1 MTERITC
8 PVFEHAS
15 SRREPTGRSH
25 RSPPR
30 GEPLAEGEE
39 PNGQTHGGQSAVL
52 SKDRTFSYQQLE
64 DAIEL
69 AVGNLK
75 RLGVKPRERV
85 AIISPSTIEY
95 IIALFALWRQGAIA
109 CLLSTRLP
117 KEGINAALK
126 TIACART
133 LTPEEISSPGTRT
146 KQKVRV
152 PGLESIRQHTLNDP
166 ADIMFTSGSSGEPKA
181 VAHSFGNHY
190 YSALAANEHIPVSP
204 GDRWLLSLP
213 LYHVG
218 GLGILWRTF
227 LAGGTVVV
235 PDSSTDLA
243 DSLRKFNITHVS
255 LVPTQSHRLLS
266 VPQNVVVLQNMK
278 AILIGGSAIPDVLI
292 RKAIDARLPIHVSY
306 GLTEMASQ
314 VATSGRLTKENPLP
328 RGRILKYSGARV
340 SDEHEILVKGKTL
353 FQGYVKGEKIEPSID
368 AQGLFHTGDLGCF
381 NEDGTLT
388 VLGRKDN
395 MFISGGENIQPEE
408 IERHLCHLEGIVQAV
423 VVPVKSEEFGAR
435 PVAFVQTK
443 EGIKLSRTQIL
454 SSLRK
459 YLPSFKLPDQIYS
472 WPATAH
478 PGLKPDRSYFLRLI
492 KDFSSLKAI

>member
-8 PVFEHAS
+8 PVFEHAF
-15 SRREPTGRSH
+15 
-25 RSPPR
+25 R
-30 GEPLAEGEE
+30 GE
-39 PNGQTHGGQSAVL
+39 PNGQTRGGQGAVL

-69 AVGNLK
+69 AVEHLK

-95 IIALFALWRQGAIA
+95 IIALFALWRQGAVA
-109 CLLSTRLP
+109 CLLSMRLP
-117 KEGINAALK
+117 EEGARACLQNIS
-126 TIACART
+126 CART
-133 LTPEEISSPGTRT
+133 IAPAEIPIPGTRT
-146 KQKVRV
+146 FLEVRV
-152 PGLESIRQHTLNDP
+152 PGNDAGNEYAVNAP

-190 YSALAANEHIPVSP
+190 FSALAANEHIAVSS
-204 GDRWLLSLP
+204 GGRWLLSLP

-255 LVPTQSHRLLS
+255 LVPTQLHRLLND
-266 VPQNVVVLQNMK
+266 PKNIGVLQKMK

-353 FQGYVKGEKIEPSID
+353 FQGYVTTATPGVAVVIPDLDKEGW
-368 AQGLFHTGDLGCF
+368 FHTGDLGCL

-408 IERHLCHLEGIVQAV
+408 IERHLCHIEGIVRAV
-423 VVPVKSEEFGAR
+423 VVPVRSEEFGAR

-454 SSLRK
+454 SSLREC
-459 YLPSFKLPDQIYS
+459 LPSFKLPDQIYS
-472 WPATAH
+472 WPATS
-478 PGLKPDRSYFLRLI
+478 PQDLKADRSYFLRLI
-492 KDFSSLKAI
+492 KDFSSLKVI

>member
-15 SRREPTGRSH
+15 CR
-25 RSPPR
+25 PR
-30 GEPLAEGEE
+30 GSPREA
-39 PNGQTHGGQSAVL
+39 PNGQANGGQSAVVSSNHTL
-52 SKDRTFSYQQLE
+52 SYQQLE

-69 AVGNLK
+69 AVGNLD

-85 AIISPSTIEY
+85 ALISSNTIEY
-95 IIALFALWRQGAIA
+95 IIALFALWRRGAIV
-109 CLLSTRLP
+109 CLLSARLP
-117 KEGINAALK
+117 EKGISAALK

-133 LTPEEISSPGTRT
+133 LAVDEIF
-146 KQKVRV
+146 QKASVASV
-152 PGLESIRQHTLNDP
+152 KGVKGDSALFSIDEQLVKKGAVLLGGVNDP

-181 VAHSFGNHY
+181 VAHSFGSHY
-190 YSALAANEHIPVSP
+190 YSAMAANEHIAVSP

-235 PDSSTDLA
+235 SDPSADLA
-243 DSLRKFNITHVS
+243 DSLRKFNVTHVS
-255 LVPTQSHRLLS
+255 LVPTQLHRLLS
-266 VPQNVVVLQNMK
+266 DPKNFAVLQKMK
-278 AILIGGSAIPDVLI
+278 TILIGGSAIPDVLI

-314 VATSGRLTKENPLP
+314 VAASKRLTKEDPLP
-328 RGRILKYSGARV
+328 GGEILSCARV
-340 SDEHEILVKGKTL
+340 RISNDHEILVKGRTL
-353 FQGYVKGEKIEPSID
+353 FQGYVNGNTIELPLD
-368 AQGLFHTGDLGCF
+368 KEGWFYTGDLGCL

-388 VLGRKDN
+388 ALGRRDN

-408 IERHLCHLEGIVQAV
+408 IERHLCRIEGIAQAV
-423 VVPVKSEEFGAR
+423 VVPVKNEEFGER
-435 PVAFVQTK
+435 PVAFV
-443 EGIKLSRTQIL
+443 EIKQGARLSRARIL
-454 SSLRK
+454 SSLREC
-459 YLPSFKLPDQIYS
+459 LPSFKLPGQIYS

-478 PGLKPDRSYFLRLI
+478 PGLKPDRTFFLRLI
-492 KDFSSLKAI
+492 KDSSSLKAI

>member
-1 MTERITC
+1 M
-8 PVFEHAS
+8 
-15 SRREPTGRSH
+15 
-25 RSPPR
+25 
-30 GEPLAEGEE
+30 GEE
-39 PNGQTHGGQSAVL
+39 LNGQTSGGQSAVV
-52 SKDRTFSYQQLE
+52 SNNRTLSYQQLE
-64 DAIEL
+64 NAIEL

-85 AIISPSTIEY
+85 ALISPNMTEY
-95 IIALFALWRQGAIA
+95 IIALFALWRQGSGGLPVEHAPAARGGA
-109 CLLSTRLP
+109 CLPSKYFLRQNFKRGQRP
-117 KEGINAALK
+117 FFVDDQGMKKGA
-126 TIACART
+126 
-133 LTPEEISSPGTRT
+133 
-146 KQKVRV
+146 V
-152 PGLESIRQHTLNDP
+152 PFWGVNDP

-255 LVPTQSHRLLS
+255 LVSTQLHRLLND
-266 VPQNVVVLQNMK
+266 PKNVAVLQKMK
-278 AILIGGSAIPDVLI
+278 VILIGGSAIPDALI
-292 RKAIDARLPIHVSY
+292 RKAVAVRLPVHVTY
-306 GLTEMASQ
+306 GLTETASQ
-314 VATSGRLTKENPLP
+314 VATSERLSKENSLP
-328 RGRILKYSGARV
+328 RGRILKNAQVRI
-340 SDEHEILVKGKTL
+340 SDDHEILVKGKTL
-353 FQGYVKGEKIEPSID
+353 FQGYVNGKNIELLLD
-368 AQGLFHTGDLGCF
+368 KEGWFHTGDFGCL

-408 IERHLCHLEGIVQAV
+408 IERHLCHIDGVVQAV

-443 EGIKLSRTQIL
+443 EGTRISKKRSSRFCAIIFLPLNCPTRFTPGPQL
-454 SSLRK
+454 YRPASSPTVPISCDCSKIPR
-459 YLPSFKLPDQIYS
+459 
-472 WPATAH
+472 H
-478 PGLKPDRSYFLRLI
+478 
-492 KDFSSLKAI
+492 

>member
-8 PVFEHAS
+8 PVFEHAK
-15 SRREPTGRSH
+15 
-25 RSPPR
+25 
-30 GEPLAEGEE
+30 
-39 PNGQTHGGQSAVL
+39 THGAQSAVV

-69 AVGNLK
+69 AVENLK

-85 AIISPSTIEY
+85 ALISPNTVEY

-117 KEGINAALK
+117 EEGARACLQNIS
-126 TIACART
+126 CART
-133 LTPEEISSPGTRT
+133 LALEEISISGTSISGTRT
-146 KQKVRV
+146 IPEVRV
-152 PGLESIRQHTLNDP
+152 PGNEYGVNDS
-166 ADIMFTSGSSGEPKA
+166 ADIMLTSGSSGEPKA
-181 VAHSFGNHY
+181 VAHSFGDHY
-190 YSALAANEHIPVSP
+190 YSALAANEHIPVAP

-235 PDSSTDLA
+235 PDPSTDLA

-255 LVPTQSHRLLS
+255 LVPTQLHRLFND
-266 VPQNVVVLQNMK
+266 PQNIVVLQKMK

-292 RKAIDARLPIHVSY
+292 RKAIDARLPVHVTY

-314 VATSGRLTKENPLP
+314 VATSKRLTKEDPLP
-328 RGRILKYSGARV
+328 AGQILRCAKARI
-340 SDEHEILVKGKTL
+340 SDDHEILVKGKTL
-353 FQGYVKGEKIEPSID
+353 FQGYVNGNTIELPLD
-368 AQGLFHTGDLGCF
+368 KEGWFHTGDLGCL

-408 IERHLCHLEGIVQAV
+408 IERHLCHIEGIVQAV
-423 VVPVKSEEFGAR
+423 VVPVKSEEFGSR
-435 PVAFVQTK
+435 PVAFIQTK
-443 EGIKLSRTQIL
+443 EGTRVSREEIQL
-454 SSLRK
+454 FLRN
-459 YLPSFKLPDQIYS
+459 YLPFFKLPDQIYS
-472 WPATAH
+472 WPATS
-478 PGLKPDRSYFLRLI
+478 PQDLKSDRSYFLRLI
-492 KDFSSLKAI
+492 KDASSLKVI

>member
-8 PVFEHAS
+8 PVSRHAQEHGEKIALAS
-15 SRREPTGRSH
+15 
-25 RSPPR
+25 
-30 GEPLAEGEE
+30 
-39 PNGQTHGGQSAVL
+39 NN
-52 SKDRTFSYQQLE
+52 RTLSYQQLE

-69 AVGNLK
+69 AVGNLN
-75 RLGVKPRERV
+75 RLGVKPCERV
-85 AIISPSTIEY
+85 ALISPNMTEY

-117 KEGINAALK
+117 QEGARACLQNISCAKILKGDSALFYHLVITEKKGAVPFWGVNA
-126 TIACART
+126 
-133 LTPEEISSPGTRT
+133 
-146 KQKVRV
+146 
-152 PGLESIRQHTLNDP
+152 P

-190 YSALAANEHIPVSP
+190 FSALAANEHIPVTS

-235 PDSSTDLA
+235 PDPSTDLA
-243 DSLRKFNITHVS
+243 DSLREFSITHVS
-255 LVPTQSHRLLS
+255 LVPTQLHRLLS
-266 VPQNVVVLQNMK
+266 DPKNLAVLQKMK
-278 AILIGGSAIPDVLI
+278 AILIGGSAIPDALV
-292 RKAIDARLPIHVSY
+292 RKAVDARLPVHVTY

-314 VATSGRLTKENPLP
+314 VATSKRLTNEDPLP
-328 RGRILKYSGARV
+328 RGRILRCAQARI
-340 SDEHEILVKGKTL
+340 SDDHEILVKGKTL
-353 FQGYVKGEKIEPSID
+353 FQGYVNGDTIELPSD
-368 AQGLFHTGDLGCF
+368 KEGWFHTGDLGCLD
-381 NEDGTLT
+381 EDGTLT

-408 IERHLCHLEGIVQAV
+408 IERHLCHIEGIVQAV
-423 VVPVKSEEFGAR
+423 VVPVKNEEFGAR

-443 EGIKLSRTQIL
+443 EGTRVSREEIQ
-454 SSLRK
+454 SFLRN

-472 WPATAH
+472 WPATVQA
-478 PGLKPDRSYFLRLI
+478 GLKPNRAYFLRLI
-492 KDFSSLKAI
+492 KKTSSLEAIL